1 MIKMTE
7 NKRFSKKE
15 ISKIVHIVDDNF
27 TKWYMMAT
35 TADKLTLSERLLF
48 DNIRESIVNGVD
60 YDLKNLKDIEKED

>member
-1 MIKMTE
+1 MVKTMTE
-7 NKRFSKKE
+7 KRFTKKE
-15 ISKIVHIVDDNF
+15 ISKIVYIVDDNF

-60 YDLKNLKDIEKED
+60 YDLENLKDIEKED

>member
-1 MIKMTE
+1 MTE
-7 NKRFSKKE
+7 KRFTKKE

-60 YDLKNLKDIEKED
+60 YDVENLKDIEKED